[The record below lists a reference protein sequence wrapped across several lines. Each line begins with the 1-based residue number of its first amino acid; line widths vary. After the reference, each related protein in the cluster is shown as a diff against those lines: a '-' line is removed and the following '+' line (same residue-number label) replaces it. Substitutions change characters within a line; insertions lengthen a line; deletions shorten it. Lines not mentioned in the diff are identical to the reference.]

1 MKHIKSFFLKLKAK
15 KTLKTYQKPL
25 LITLLTLLF
34 VNICVLLIGA
44 VIGLVLDNKYYDGE
58 FFGNNYMAALVGA
71 VKWMISPNSL
81 TQFEIKEQWI
91 MMVLAIVIVIV
102 GLVLFS
108 GAIIATVTTAL
119 RAYIDKKSHA
129 KGKILIDNHF
139 VILNWNSKVPEMIYN
154 LMLKG
159 FKNNIVVLSERSKE
173 YVESEL
179 KSLFLTNDIHQ
190 KFKANLIV
198 KEGDSL
204 LRSNLEDISI
214 ENASQICVMV
224 GENIADGDDDS
235 IINSDLL
242 NLKIILRLGSFN
254 IRNDCQIVVET
265 DSDETRGQIENLSY
279 TVSSLKKMNIVPVSF
294 NKKIGQIIAQSLV
307 APQMGDL
314 YDELFSFAGAEFYSI
329 ESDEDIETYLKRHNE
344 AIPVYKEDKQLFV
357 LADDENMT
365 TKRRNNEYVND
376 KKLIPVVRETVATDA
391 IFIIGDNSKKEFL
404 LENLERS
411 KSYGEID
418 FVLKHYSKIE
428 NAQLIED
435 VRNTP
440 GNKKILIL
448 SDDQVSAE
456 SYDANVFVTLI
467 ELSKA
472 FPNQENITYI
482 TELLDSRNLS
492 SIRDFN
498 IHNTIISN
506 KMMSLLITQLAMN
519 KKSKRFFEKVLV
531 TANTTKTSDFDL
543 IIDRVDNTIKIDE
556 PISFNSKAELLRTF
570 YNTFEGKM
578 LLIGLLK
585 DDKIQLLNSNQDQKE
600 DIIITKEDSFIYIK
614 YM

>member
-34 VNICVLLIGA
+34 INICVLLIGA

-139 VILNWNSKVPEMIYN
+139 VILNWNRKVPEMIYN

-224 GENIADGDDDS
+224 GENIADGDDDN

-329 ESDEDIETYLKRHNE
+329 ESDEDIEAYLQKHNE

-357 LADDENMT
+357 LADEENDT
-365 TKRRNNEYVND
+365 GKCRNNAYSNNL
-376 KKLIPVVRETVATDA
+376 KLEPVVRETVTTDA

-411 KSYGEID
+411 KNYGEID
-418 FVLKHYSKIE
+418 FELKHYNKVE

-435 VRNTP
+435 IKNTP
-440 GNKKILIL
+440 GPKKILIL
-448 SDDQVSAE
+448 SDDQVGAE

-472 FPNQENITYI
+472 FPNKENITYI

-519 KKSKRFFEKVLV
+519 KQSKRFFEKVLV

-543 IIDRVDNTIKIDE
+543 IIDRTDNTIKIEE
-556 PISFNSKAELLRTF
+556 PMTFNSKAELLRAF

-585 DDKIQLLNSNQDQKE
+585 DGQIQLLNKGQDKKE
-600 DIIITKEDSFIYIK
+600 NITITKEDSFIYIK

>member
-1 MKHIKSFFLKLKAK
+1 MKRIKSFFLKLKAK

-34 VNICVLLIGA
+34 INICVLLIGA

-224 GENIADGDDDS
+224 GENIADGDDDN

-314 YDELFSFAGAEFYSI
+314 YDELFSFSGAEFYSI
-329 ESDEDIETYLKRHNE
+329 ESDEDIESYLKNHNE

-357 LADDENMT
+357 LADEENDT
-365 TKRRNNEYVND
+365 NKCRNNAYSND
-376 KKLIPVVRETVATDA
+376 LKLEPVVRETVTTDA

-411 KSYGEID
+411 KNYGEID
-418 FVLKHYSKIE
+418 FELKHYSKVE

-435 VRNTP
+435 IKNTP
-440 GNKKILIL
+440 GPKKILIL
-448 SDDQVSAE
+448 SDDQVGAE

-472 FPNQENITYI
+472 FPNKENITYI

-519 KKSKRFFEKVLV
+519 KQSKRFFEKVLV

-543 IIDRVDNTIKIDE
+543 IIDRTDNTIKIEE
-556 PISFNSKAELLRTF
+556 PMTFNSKAELLRAF

-585 DDKIQLLNSNQDQKE
+585 DSQIQLLNKGQDKKE
-600 DIIITKEDSFIYIK
+600 NITITKEDSFIYIE

>member
-34 VNICVLLIGA
+34 INICVLLIGA

-224 GENIADGDDDS
+224 GENIADGDDDN

-254 IRNDCQIVVET
+254 IRSDCQIVVET

-329 ESDEDIETYLKRHNE
+329 ESDEDIETYLQKHNE

-357 LADDENMT
+357 LADEENDT
-365 TKRRNNEYVND
+365 GKCRNNAYSNNL
-376 KKLIPVVRETVATDA
+376 KLEPVVRETVTTDA
-391 IFIIGDNSKKEFL
+391 IFIIGP
-404 LENLERS
+404 R
-411 KSYGEID
+411 
-418 FVLKHYSKIE
+418 
-428 NAQLIED
+428 
-435 VRNTP
+435 
-440 GNKKILIL
+440 
-448 SDDQVSAE
+448 
-456 SYDANVFVTLI
+456 
-467 ELSKA
+467 
-472 FPNQENITYI
+472 
-482 TELLDSRNLS
+482 
-492 SIRDFN
+492 
-498 IHNTIISN
+498 
-506 KMMSLLITQLAMN
+506 
-519 KKSKRFFEKVLV
+519 
-531 TANTTKTSDFDL
+531 
-543 IIDRVDNTIKIDE
+543 
-556 PISFNSKAELLRTF
+556 
-570 YNTFEGKM
+570 
-578 LLIGLLK
+578 
-585 DDKIQLLNSNQDQKE
+585 
-600 DIIITKEDSFIYIK
+600 
-614 YM
+614 

>member
-34 VNICVLLIGA
+34 INICVLLIGA

-224 GENIADGDDDS
+224 GENIADGDDDN

-314 YDELFSFAGAEFYSI
+314 YDELFSFSGAEFYSI
-329 ESDEDIETYLKRHNE
+329 ESDEDIESYLKNHNE

-357 LADDENMT
+357 LADEENDT
-365 TKRRNNEYVND
+365 NKCRNNAYSNNL
-376 KKLIPVVRETVATDA
+376 KLEPVVRETVITDA

-411 KSYGEID
+411 KNYGEID
-418 FVLKHYSKIE
+418 FELKHYNKVE

-435 VRNTP
+435 IKNTP
-440 GNKKILIL
+440 GPKKILIL
-448 SDDQVSAE
+448 SDDRVGAE

-472 FPNQENITYI
+472 FPNKENITYI

-498 IHNTIISN
+498 INNTIISN

-519 KKSKRFFEKVLV
+519 KQSKRFFEKVLV

-543 IIDRVDNTIKIDE
+543 IIDRTDNTIKIEE
-556 PISFNSKAELLRTF
+556 PMTFNSKAELLRAF

-585 DDKIQLLNSNQDQKE
+585 GGQIQLLNKGQDKKE
-600 DIIITKEDSFIYIK
+600 NITITKEDSFIYIK

>member
-1 MKHIKSFFLKLKAK
+1 MKRIKSFFLKLKAK

-34 VNICVLLIGA
+34 INICVLLIGA
-44 VIGLVLDNKYYDGE
+44 MIGLIIDNHYYDGQ
-58 FFGNNYMAALVGA
+58 FFGGTYMAALVGCI
-71 VKWMISPNSL
+71 KWMISPNSL
-81 TQFEIKEQWI
+81 TQFEIREEWI

-159 FKNNIVVLSERSKE
+159 FKNNIVVLSEKSKE

-224 GENIADGDDDS
+224 GENIADGDDDN

-279 TVSSLKKMNIVPVSF
+279 TVNSLKKMNIVPVSF

-314 YDELFSFAGAEFYSI
+314 YDELFSFSGAEFYSM
-329 ESDEDIETYLKRHNE
+329 ESDEDIETYLKSHNE
-344 AIPVYKEDKQLFV
+344 AIPVYKEDKHLFV
-357 LADDENMT
+357 LADDLNAAYK
-365 TKRRNNEYVND
+365 KRTNEYINN
-376 KKLIPVVRETVATDA
+376 KKLEPVKRETVTTDA

-418 FVLKHYSKIE
+418 FVLKHYSKTQ
-428 NAQLIED
+428 NAELIED
-435 VRNTP
+435 IKNTP
-440 GNKKILIL
+440 GPKKVLIL
-448 SDDQVSAE
+448 SDDQVGAE

-472 FPNQENITYI
+472 FPNKENITYI

-498 IHNTIISN
+498 IRNTIISN

-519 KKSKRFFEKVLV
+519 KNSKRFFEKVLV
-531 TANTTKTSDFDL
+531 SANTTKTSDFDL
-543 IIDRVDNTIKIDE
+543 IIDRTDNTIKIDA
-556 PISFNSKAELLRTF
+556 PMTFTSKAELLRTF

-578 LLIGLLK
+578 ILIGLLK
-585 DDKIQLLNSNQDQKE
+585 DNKIQLLNNNQDQKE
-600 DIIITKEDSFIYIK
+600 DIVITKEDSFVYIK

>member
-1 MKHIKSFFLKLKAK
+1 MKRIKSFFLKLKAK

-34 VNICVLLIGA
+34 INICVLLIGA

-224 GENIADGDDDS
+224 GENIADGDDDN

-329 ESDEDIETYLKRHNE
+329 ESDEDIETYLKIHNE

-357 LADDENMT
+357 LADEENDT
-365 TKRRNNEYVND
+365 NKCRNNAYSNNL
-376 KKLIPVVRETVATDA
+376 KLEPVVRETVTTDA

-404 LENLERS
+404 LEKLERS
-411 KSYGEID
+411 KKYGEID
-418 FVLKHYSKIE
+418 FELKHYNKVE

-435 VRNTP
+435 IKNTP
-440 GNKKILIL
+440 GPKKILIL
-448 SDDQVSAE
+448 SDDQVGAE

-472 FPNQENITYI
+472 FPNKENITYI

-519 KKSKRFFEKVLV
+519 KQSKRFFEKVLV

-543 IIDRVDNTIKIDE
+543 TIDRTDNTIKIEE
-556 PISFNSKAELLRTF
+556 PMTFNSKAELLRAF

-585 DDKIQLLNSNQDQKE
+585 DNKIQLLNKGQDQKE
-600 DIIITKEDSFIYIK
+600 DITITKDDSFIYIK

>member
-34 VNICVLLIGA
+34 INICVLLIGA

-224 GENIADGDDDS
+224 GENIADGDDDN

-329 ESDEDIETYLKRHNE
+329 ESDEDIEAYLQKHNE

-357 LADDENMT
+357 LADEENDT
-365 TKRRNNEYVND
+365 GKCRNNAYSNNL
-376 KKLIPVVRETVATDA
+376 KLEPVVRETVTTDA

-411 KSYGEID
+411 KNYGEID
-418 FVLKHYSKIE
+418 FELKHYNKVE

-435 VRNTP
+435 IKNTP
-440 GNKKILIL
+440 GPKKILIL
-448 SDDQVSAE
+448 SDDQVGAE

-472 FPNQENITYI
+472 FPNKENITYI

-519 KKSKRFFEKVLV
+519 KQSKRFFEKVLV

-543 IIDRVDNTIKIDE
+543 IIDRTDNTIKIEE
-556 PISFNSKAELLRTF
+556 PMTFNSKAELLRAF

-585 DDKIQLLNSNQDQKE
+585 DGQIQLLNKGQDKKE
-600 DIIITKEDSFIYIK
+600 NITITKEDSFIYIK

>member
-34 VNICVLLIGA
+34 INICVLLIGA

-224 GENIADGDDDS
+224 GENIADGDDDN

-329 ESDEDIETYLKRHNE
+329 ESDEDIETYLKKHNE

-357 LADDENMT
+357 LADEENDT
-365 TKRRNNEYVND
+365 NKCRNNAYSNNL
-376 KKLIPVVRETVATDA
+376 KLEPVVRETVTTDA

-411 KSYGEID
+411 KNYGEID
-418 FVLKHYSKIE
+418 FELKHYNKVE

-435 VRNTP
+435 IKNTP
-440 GNKKILIL
+440 GPKKILIL
-448 SDDQVSAE
+448 SDDQVGAE

-472 FPNQENITYI
+472 FPNKENITYI

-519 KKSKRFFEKVLV
+519 KQSKRFFEKVLV

-543 IIDRVDNTIKIDE
+543 IVDRTDNTIEIEE
-556 PISFNSKAELLRTF
+556 PMTFNSKAELLRAF

-585 DDKIQLLNSNQDQKE
+585 DGQIQLLNKGQDKKE
-600 DIIITKEDSFIYIK
+600 DITIAKEDSFIYIK